1 MKTSI
6 LLAAAAVAMSAT
18 MPVNAAKFMDAA
30 WAKAMCD
37 AWNQNEKLT
46 TGLAGDKWMKND
58 AGRGFKIIQ
67 LYRTQC
73 GPQTRVELKIVP
85 KDGKAMCAAGGAVT
99 LQTLNK
105 DVDYVMHATDDD
117 WTCMGQ
123 GKFGCG
129 AMGAMM
135 TGKLK
140 FEGPKG
146 EAMRVMGPFEQFL
159 LIPGKVPGEDACP
172 AK

>member
-1 MKTSI
+1 MKRFT
-6 LLAAAAVAMSAT
+6 LLATAALAMGAAL
-18 MPVNAAKFMDAA
+18 PAQAAKFMDAA
-30 WAKAMCD
+30 WAKQLCD
-37 AWNQNEKLT
+37 AWNKNDKLT
-46 TGLAGDKWMKND
+46 AGLAEKWIKND
-58 AGRGFKIIQ
+58 AGRGYKIIQ

-73 GPQTRVELKIVP
+73 GPATKVELKIVP

-99 LQTLNK
+99 QQTLNK
-105 DVDYVMHATDDD
+105 DVDYVMHATDED
-117 WTCMGQ
+117 WTCMGE

-146 EAMRVMGPFEQFL
+146 EAMGVMGPFDGFL
-159 LIPGKVPGEDACP
+159 TMTGTVPGDKAGCP
-172 AK
+172 

>member
-6 LLAAAAVAMSAT
+6 LLAAAAVAMSTA
-18 MPVNAAKFMDAA
+18 MPANAAKFMDAT
-30 WAKAMCD
+30 WAKGMCD
-37 AWNQNEKLT
+37 AWNANDKLT
-46 TGLAGDKWMKND
+46 TGLGGDKWMKND
-58 AGRGFKIIQ
+58 AGRGYKIIQ

-73 GPQTRVELKIVP
+73 GPQTKVELKIVP
-85 KDGKAMCAAGGAVT
+85 KDGKAMCAAGGPVT
-99 LQTLNK
+99 QQTMNK

-146 EAMRVMGPFEQFL
+146 EAMGVMGPFDGFL
-159 LIPGKVPGEDACP
+159 VATGSVPGDKAGCP
-172 AK
+172 

>member
-6 LLAAAAVAMSAT
+6 LLAAAAVALTTAL
-18 MPVNAAKFMDAA
+18 PANAVTFMDAT

-37 AWNQNEKLT
+37 AWNKNDKLM
-46 TGLAGDKWMKND
+46 TGLAGDSWMKND
-58 AGRGFKIIQ
+58 AGRGYKIIQ
-67 LYRTQC
+67 LYRTKC

-85 KDGKAMCAAGGAVT
+85 KDGKAMCAAGGPVT
-99 LQTLNK
+99 QQTLNK
-105 DVDYVMHATDDD
+105 DVDYLMHATDED

-146 EAMRVMGPFEQFL
+146 EAMGVMGPFDGFL
-159 LIPGKVPGEDACP
+159 VATGSVPGDKSTCP
-172 AK
+172 